1 MAEILVAVDRSA
13 GRLVEQLVAG
23 LRDGIR
29 AGRVAGGTVLPP
41 SRQLA
46 AELRLSRGIVVEAY
60 QQLVA
65 EGYLLSR
72 AGAGTWVASGHAVGE
87 NAAPPAAETAAEA
100 EFDLTPGRPDLAA
113 FPRTAW
119 VAALRRVLSD
129 LPHADLGYGDPGGVP
144 RFREEIAGYL
154 RRVRAADA
162 TPDRVVAING
172 SAHGLALGLQTL
184 YERGHRVLAVEDP
197 SADRPRGLMAASG
210 MKLIGVPVDEHGLVV
225 AELRR
230 TEATVVFAGPAH
242 QYPTGVVL
250 APARR
255 AELIAWARAVDGT
268 ILEDD
273 YDAEFRY
280 DREPVGCLQ
289 GMAPDRVLY
298 LGTTSKSLAPSLR
311 LGWAVAPP
319 ALCARMRALRQQSD
333 LGGSVLD
340 HLAMSHLIAQGAYDR
355 HLRAVRRRYRQR
367 RDALLTGLAEEL
379 PRWKVRGVAAGLHV
393 LVDLPEG
400 SDEDALAM
408 AAEARGVRVQPL
420 GPLRFAPGPPGL
432 VLGYAGLAPGR
443 LAEAARRLGAAG
455 REA

>member
-29 AGRVAGGTVLPP
+29 AGRIAGGTVLPP

-72 AGAGTWVASGHAVGE
+72 TGAGTWVAGGHSVA
-87 NAAPPAAETAAEA
+87 AAPEPRPAGAEPEP

-129 LPHADLGYGDPGGVP
+129 LPHVELGYGDPGGVP

-172 SAHGLALGLQTL
+172 SSQGLALGLQAL
-184 YERGHRVLAVEDP
+184 YELGHRVLAVEDP
-197 SADRPRGLMAASG
+197 SAVRPRRLLSASG
-210 MKLIGVPVDEHGLVV
+210 MTLVGVPVDDAGLVV
-225 AELRR
+225 SELRR
-230 TEATVVFAGPAH
+230 TDATVVFAGPAH

-250 APARR
+250 APSRR

-280 DREPVGCLQ
+280 DRDPVGCLQ

-298 LGTTSKSLAPSLR
+298 LGTASKSLAPSLR

-319 ALCARMRALRQQSD
+319 HLVARMRQIRENSD

-340 HLAMSHLIAQGAYDR
+340 HLAMAHLIAEGAYDR
-355 HLRAVRRRYRQR
+355 HLRTVRRRYRQR
-367 RDALLTGLAEEL
+367 RDALVGTLATEA
-379 PRWKVRGVAAGLHV
+379 PHWKVRGVAAGLHV
-393 LVDLPEG
+393 LVDLPPS
-400 SDEDALAM
+400 SDEEALVM
-408 AAEARGVRVQPL
+408 AAEARGVRMQPL
-420 GPLRFAPGPPGL
+420 APLRFAPGPPGI

-443 LAEAARRLGAAG
+443 LAEAARRLAAAA
-455 REA
+455 RED